1 MKIKIQ
7 LWALSYA
14 SIDSDDN
21 LYTETIGLYESKDD
35 AFKAMKDN
43 ISSDIMYGDFE
54 DNWYIHDE
62 TADYVEAFSMTRK
75 SYELIHYNMA
85 YDLR

>member
-14 SIDSDDN
+14 SIDFDDE

-43 ISSDIMYGDFE
+43 ISSDIKDGDFE
-54 DNWYIHDE
+54 DNWKINGNS
-62 TADYVEAFSMTRK
+62 ADYVDDFSMTRK
-75 SYELIHYNMA
+75 SYRINSL
-85 YDLR
+85 

>member
-21 LYTETIGLYESKDD
+21 LYTETIGLYESNDD

-43 ISSDIMYGDFE
+43 VSYDIKDGDIE
-54 DNWYIHDE
+54 DNWKINGK
-62 TADYVEAFSMTRK
+62 TADYVDDFSMTRK
-75 SYELIHYNMA
+75 SYRINSL
-85 YDLR
+85 

>member
-14 SIDSDDN
+14 SIESDDE
-21 LYTETIGLYESKDD
+21 LYTATIGLYDSEED

-43 ISSDIMYGDFE
+43 VSSDIKDGDIE
-54 DNWYIHDE
+54 DKWKINDK
-62 TADYVEAFSMTRK
+62 TADYVDDFSNTRK
-75 SYELIHYNMA
+75 SYRINSL
-85 YDLR
+85 

>member
-14 SIDSDDN
+14 SIDSDNN
-21 LYTETIGLYESKDD
+21 LYTATIGLYESKDD

-43 ISSDIMYGDFE
+43 ISYDIKDGDIE
-54 DNWYIHDE
+54 DNWKINGN
-62 TADYVEAFSMTRK
+62 TADYVDDFSNTRK
-75 SYELIHYNMA
+75 SYRINSL
-85 YDLR
+85 

>member
-14 SIDSDDN
+14 SIDSDDE
-21 LYTETIGLYESKDD
+21 LYTATIGLYDSEED

-43 ISSDIMYGDFE
+43 VSSDIKDGDIE
-54 DNWYIHDE
+54 DKWKINDK
-62 TADYVEAFSMTRK
+62 TADYVDDFSNTRK
-75 SYELIHYNMA
+75 SYRINSL
-85 YDLR
+85 

>member
-14 SIDSDDN
+14 SIDGDDE
-21 LYTETIGLYESKDD
+21 LYTETIGLYESSDD

-43 ISSDIMYGDFE
+43 VSSDIKDGDIE
-54 DNWYIHDE
+54 DKWKINDKAAE
-62 TADYVEAFSMTRK
+62 YVDDFSNTRK
-75 SYELIHYNMA
+75 SYRINSL
-85 YDLR
+85 

>member
-14 SIDSDDN
+14 SIDSDDK
-21 LYTETIGLYESKDD
+21 LYTATIGLYDSKDD

-43 ISSDIMYGDFE
+43 VSSDIKDGDIE
-54 DNWYIHDE
+54 DKWKINDK
-62 TADYVEAFSMTRK
+62 TADYVDDFSNTRK
-75 SYELIHYNMA
+75 SYRINSL
-85 YDLR
+85 

>member
-14 SIDSDDN
+14 SIDSDDE
-21 LYTETIGLYESKDD
+21 LHTATIGLYESSDD

-43 ISSDIMYGDFE
+43 VSSDIKDGDIE
-54 DNWYIHDE
+54 DKWKINDK
-62 TADYVEAFSMTRK
+62 TADYVDDFSNTRK
-75 SYELIHYNMA
+75 SYRINSL
-85 YDLR
+85 

>member
-1 MKIKIQ
+1 MKIKI
-7 LWALSYA
+7 WALSYA
-14 SIDSDDN
+14 SIDSDDE
-21 LYTETIGLYESKDD
+21 LYTATIGLYDNKDD

-43 ISSDIMYGDFE
+43 ISSDIKDGDFE

-75 SYELIHYNMA
+75 SYRINSL
-85 YDLR
+85 

>member
-14 SIDSDDN
+14 SIDRDDE
-21 LYTETIGLYESKDD
+21 LYTATIGLYESSDD

-43 ISSDIMYGDFE
+43 VSSDIKDGDIE
-54 DNWYIHDE
+54 DKWKINDK
-62 TADYVEAFSMTRK
+62 TADYVDDFSNTRK
-75 SYELIHYNMA
+75 SYRINSL
-85 YDLR
+85 

>member
-14 SIDSDDN
+14 SIDSDDE
-21 LYTETIGLYESKDD
+21 LYTATIGLYESSDD

-43 ISSDIMYGDFE
+43 VSSDIKDGDIEDKWKINDNGQAEINHDPKSWYG
-54 DNWYIHDE
+54 
-62 TADYVEAFSMTRK
+62 VE
-75 SYELIHYNMA
+75 E
-85 YDLR
+85 

>member
-14 SIDSDDN
+14 SIDSDDE
-21 LYTETIGLYESKDD
+21 LYTATIGLYESSDD

-43 ISSDIMYGDFE
+43 VSSDIKDGDIE
-54 DNWYIHDE
+54 DKWKINDK
-62 TADYVEAFSMTRK
+62 TADYVDDFSNTRK
-75 SYELIHYNMA
+75 SYRINL
-85 YDLR
+85 L

>member
-14 SIDSDDN
+14 SIDSDDE
-21 LYTETIGLYESKDD
+21 LYTATIGLYESRDD

-43 ISSDIMYGDFE
+43 VSSDIKDGDIE
-54 DNWYIHDE
+54 DKWKINDKA
-62 TADYVEAFSMTRK
+62 ADYVDDFSMTRK
-75 SYELIHYNMA
+75 SYRINSL
-85 YDLR
+85 

>member
-21 LYTETIGLYESKDD
+21 LHTETIGLYESKDD

-43 ISSDIMYGDFE
+43 ISSDIKDGDFE

-75 SYELIHYNMA
+75 SYRINSL
-85 YDLR
+85 

>member
-14 SIDSDDN
+14 SIDSDDE
-21 LYTETIGLYESKDD
+21 LYTATIGLYESSDD

-43 ISSDIMYGDFE
+43 VSSDIKDGDIE
-54 DNWYIHDE
+54 DKWKINDK
-62 TADYVEAFSMTRK
+62 TADYVDDLSNTRK
-75 SYELIHYNMA
+75 SYRINSL
-85 YDLR
+85 

>member
-14 SIDSDDN
+14 SIDSDDE
-21 LYTETIGLYESKDD
+21 LYTATIGLYESSDD

-43 ISSDIMYGDFE
+43 VSSDIKDGDIE
-54 DNWYIHDE
+54 DKWKINDKA
-62 TADYVEAFSMTRK
+62 ADYVDDFSNTRK
-75 SYELIHYNMA
+75 SYRINSL
-85 YDLR
+85 

>member
-14 SIDSDDN
+14 SIDSDDE
-21 LYTETIGLYESKDD
+21 LYTATIGLYESSDD

-43 ISSDIMYGDFE
+43 VSSDIKDGDIE
-54 DNWYIHDE
+54 DKWKINDK
-62 TADYVEAFSMTRK
+62 TADYIDDFSNTRK
-75 SYELIHYNMA
+75 SYRINSL
-85 YDLR
+85 

>member
-14 SIDSDDN
+14 SIYSDDE
-21 LYTETIGLYESKDD
+21 LYTATIGLYESRDD

-43 ISSDIMYGDFE
+43 VSSDIKDGDIE
-54 DNWYIHDE
+54 DKWKINDK
-62 TADYVEAFSMTRK
+62 TADYVDDFSNTRK
-75 SYELIHYNMA
+75 SYRINSL
-85 YDLR
+85 

>member
-14 SIDSDDN
+14 SIDSDDK
-21 LYTETIGLYESKDD
+21 LYTATIGLYESRDD

-43 ISSDIMYGDFE
+43 VSSDIKDGDIE
-54 DNWYIHDE
+54 DKWKINDK
-62 TADYVEAFSMTRK
+62 TADYVDDFSNTRK
-75 SYELIHYNMA
+75 SYRINSL
-85 YDLR
+85 

>member
-14 SIDSDDN
+14 SIDSDDE
-21 LYTETIGLYESKDD
+21 LYTATIGLYDSEED

-43 ISSDIMYGDFE
+43 VSTDIKDGDIE
-54 DNWYIHDE
+54 DKWKINDK
-62 TADYVEAFSMTRK
+62 TADYIDDFSNTRK
-75 SYELIHYNMA
+75 SYRINSL
-85 YDLR
+85 

>member
-21 LYTETIGLYESKDD
+21 LYTETIGLYESNDD

-43 ISSDIMYGDFE
+43 VSSDIKDGDIE
-54 DNWYIHDE
+54 DNWKINDK
-62 TADYVEAFSMTRK
+62 TAEYVDDFSITRK
-75 SYELIHYNMA
+75 SYRINL
-85 YDLR
+85 L